1 MLKNQLMAP
10 EAPREIVFAAK
21 SPADLMD
28 AQACCCLSEKRTFI
42 GPIVTGILCSG
53 YRFRGKSGPSHTTTE
68 NINGGFRMAVCFKVF
83 FHYQMGFLLF
93 SFYHPKTFPEP
104 YNNLYKKCSKIF
116 IIYHKNSVFFKV
128 NYFCGLWTGIQ
139 ADTVL
144 S

>member
-1 MLKNQLMAP
+1 
-10 EAPREIVFAAK
+10 
-21 SPADLMD
+21 
-28 AQACCCLSEKRTFI
+28 
-42 GPIVTGILCSG
+42 
-53 YRFRGKSGPSHTTTE
+53 
-68 NINGGFRMAVCFKVF
+68 MAVCFKVF